1 MIKNSVSIVTILL
14 MSCASAWSLPS
25 DMITHQPGVAVIDL
39 QSVSPLSAKAIA
51 ATNEPLGPY
60 ASIDLPKLGRFDQVA
75 NEIDQAE

>member
-1 MIKNSVSIVTILL
+1 
-14 MSCASAWSLPS
+14 
-25 DMITHQPGVAVIDL
+25 MITHQPGVAVIDL